1 MAKETITERDI
12 LVREVTHVQASW
24 TERGPDQSGI
34 FTLQLILDNGAQEY
48 ILRPDSDDVDL
59 MLKLFQRSS
68 QAMFDMERKVLM
80 FGNLKVR

>member
-1 MAKETITERDI
+1 MAEETITERDI
-12 LVREVTHVQASW
+12 LVREVTNVQASW

-34 FTLQLILDNGAQEY
+34 FTLQLILDNGAEEY

-68 QAMFDMERKVLM
+68 HAMFDMERKVLM

>member
-24 TERGPDQSGI
+24 TEQGPDQSGI
-34 FTLQLILDNGAQEY
+34 FTLQLILDNGAEEY